1 MLIVIVDN
9 VLVTGGQRHRR
20 ALTAKLRL
28 FTAGCCAIAAT
39 GLTVLAGTGQLAH
52 AAVPTVS
59 QDNLRTGWDSN
70 EPGLSPSSVSA
81 SDFGQIFTT
90 KVDGPIYGQP
100 VTGNGMLVVT
110 TENAS
115 AYGISPTTGKIIWS
129 HHLGTPF
136 PASVIDCG
144 DIQPNVGSTSTPVID
159 TAAGTVYLTT
169 KIVTGNDPK
178 QPTWFLHALSVQTGA
193 ERPGWPVKIGGFP
206 DNDSTAAFNAY
217 AQQQRPGLLLLDG
230 VVYIG
235 FGSSCDVQPF
245 RGYVAGVSTTT
256 HTMTALWADETGTG
270 SKGAGIWQ
278 SGGGLVSDGD
288 GQIVLATGNG
298 LSPAPGPGSL
308 PPRVLAESV
317 VRLQIGSDGK
327 LTPIDFFSPFNAPE
341 LDHGD
346 RDFGSGGPL
355 AIPQAYGTVNYPRQ
369 LMMVGKDGRV
379 YLLDGNNLGGRS
391 QGPGG
396 TDDVLSVSGPFKGVW
411 GHPAFYGGDNAGPA
425 YLYDVENQGP
435 LRAFR
440 LGVSASGT
448 PQLSSAGTSTNTFG
462 YTSGS
467 PVVTSVGTTP
477 GSALVWAI
485 ESSGPTG
492 ANGQL
497 MAYDAVPVNGVMHLR
512 WSAPIGSVTRFPV
525 VATDGGRAYIGTL
538 DGRVVGFG
546 RPATSVLQTSP
557 LDLGSTPVGTTAQG
571 VSTLTATAPVTITGI
586 STDAPFSVTAP
597 TLPVSLSAGDTLD
610 VPVSYAPTVAGHDT
624 GTLTIT
630 TDSGTFAADLLGH
643 GTQPGLAGDPASLD
657 FGDVQSGGGLA
668 PVDAVSITNTG
679 TSVETITGVAGPTG
693 PFSSDQLPSVGDTI
707 APDASITVPIT
718 YTPQDG
724 GGTSSS
730 SLEIDSDQGNVV
742 VPITGTS
749 VSGASQLTL
758 DTNALNFGSVPLNT
772 PITLTFTVSNTGDLP
787 LTITKA
793 KAPAGAFT
801 SPAPLAEGLSIPA
814 DDAAQVPVTFK
825 PTNAGVFTAQYEI
838 SADDGSTEHFVT
850 LTGTGAKR
858 VAMPKVS
865 ASAWR
870 FTGGAKTTSTG
881 LQLTDTGQQRTG
893 GAFAIKPANLLGLTA
908 NFSVFLGGG
917 SGGEGMAFVMAD
929 ASTNTPTSL
938 GAGGTGLGYGG
949 LDGLAIAFDT
959 VHQNGEPP
967 TPTVGLVGGGASS
980 NLLYFTSK
988 LVPNLRGAWHKVT
1001 VLVARA
1007 PSTSAVQEATVT
1019 VTMDGKRLFAAAV
1032 PGAALPLPDK
1042 VYLGFTAAS
1051 STLTDRHAVK
1061 VTSLSVLAP

>member
-1 MLIVIVDN
+1 M
-9 VLVTGGQRHRR
+9 TGGKQYRR
-20 ALTAKLRL
+20 ALTTRLRL
-28 FTAGCCAIAAT
+28 LTATCCAVAAT
-39 GLTVLAGTGQLAH
+39 GLTVVAGTGQLAH

-100 VTGNGMLVVT
+100 VTGNGTMVVT

-115 AYGISPTTGKIIWS
+115 AYGIDPITGKIIWN

-144 DIQPNVGSTSTPVID
+144 DIQPTVGSTSTPVID
-159 TAAGTVYLTT
+159 TTTGTVYLTT

-193 ERPGWPVKIGGFP
+193 ERAGWPVKIGGFP
-206 DNDSTAAFNAY
+206 DNDSNNAFNSY
-217 AQQQRPGLLLLDG
+217 AQQQRPGLLLLNG

-256 HTMTALWADETGTG
+256 HTVTALWADETGTG

-278 SGGGLVSDGD
+278 SGGGLVSDGP
-288 GQIVLATGNG
+288 GQIVFSTGNG
-298 LSPAPGPGSL
+298 LSPAPGPGS
-308 PPRVLAESV
+308 PTPRVLAESV
-317 VRLQIGSDGK
+317 VRLQVGSNGK
-327 LTPIDFFSPFNAPE
+327 LTPIDFFSPSNAPE

-346 RDFGSGGPL
+346 RDFGSGGPM
-355 AIPQAYGTVNYPRQ
+355 AIPQGYGTAAHPRL

-379 YLLDGNNLGGRS
+379 YLLDGDHLGGRS

-411 GHPAFYGGDNAGPA
+411 GHPAFYGGDNGGPA

-448 PQLSSAGTSTNTFG
+448 PQLSSAGTSANTFG

-477 GSALVWAI
+477 GSALVWVIA
-485 ESSGPTG
+485 SSGPTG
-492 ANGQL
+492 AGGQL
-497 MAYDAVPVNGVMHLR
+497 MAYDAMPVNGVMHLR
-512 WSAPIGSVTRFPV
+512 WSTPIGSVTRFPV
-525 VATDGGRAYIGTL
+525 VATDGGRVYVGTL

-546 RPATSVLQTSP
+546 RPATSVLQTTP
-557 LDLGSTPVGTTAQG
+557 LDLGSTPVGISVQG

-586 STDAPFSVTAP
+586 STAAPFSVNAP

-610 VPVSYAPTVAGHDT
+610 VPVSYDPTGAGHDT

-630 TDSGTFAADLLGH
+630 TNSGTFAADLLGH
-643 GTQPGLAGDPASLD
+643 GTQPGLAADPSSLN
-657 FGDVQSGGGLA
+657 FGEVQSGGDLA
-668 PVDAVSITNTG
+668 PVDAISITNTG
-679 TSVETITGVAGPTG
+679 TTVETITGVVAPAD

-707 APDASITVPIT
+707 EPDASITVPIT

-758 DTNALNFGSVPLNT
+758 DTSALNFGSVPVNA

-793 KAPAGAFT
+793 KAPAGVFT

-814 DDAAQVPVTFK
+814 ADGAQVPVTFK
-825 PTNAGVFTAQYEI
+825 PTKAGTFTAQYEI
-838 SADDGSTEHFVT
+838 SADDGSGEHYVT
-850 LTGTGAKR
+850 LTGVGAKR
-858 VAMPKVS
+858 VAMPAVS
-865 ASAWR
+865 GSTWR
-870 FTGGAKTTSTG
+870 YTGGAKMTSTG

-893 GAFAIKPANLLGLTA
+893 GAFAIKPARLLGLTA

-917 SGGEGMAFVMAD
+917 TGGEGMAFVMAD

-938 GAGGTGLGYGG
+938 GAGGAGLGYGG

-959 VHQNGEPP
+959 VHQNGEPAAP
-967 TPTVGLVGGGASS
+967 VIGLVGGGASS
-980 NLLYFTSK
+980 NLLYFASAP
-988 LVPNLRGAWHKVT
+988 VPKLRGAWHKVAVSVT
-1001 VLVARA
+1001 RA
-1007 PSTSAVQEATVT
+1007 ASNGTVQEATVT
-1019 VTMDGKRLFAAAV
+1019 VSLDGKRLFAAAV

-1051 STLTDRHAVK
+1051 STMTDRHAVT
-1061 VTSLSVLAP
+1061 VGSLSVLTP